1 MEVAFWRDL
10 SVIWLSL
17 FCFVTLVLPIAAL
30 YFVVRGMD
38 WLHRKSYTLAKQA
51 QGLSGKV
58 RIQSGRISN
67 QVSEP
72 VIRLNVRAKRFEGFL
87 RNLSGIDGA
96 SSGNREGTR

>member
-17 FCFVTLVLPIAAL
+17 FCFVMLVIPLAAL

-58 RIQSGRISN
+58 RVQSARVST

-72 VIRLNVRAKRFEGFL
+72 VIRFNVRAKRFESFL
-87 RNLSGIDGA
+87 RNLSGIDG
-96 SSGNREGTR
+96 STSREN